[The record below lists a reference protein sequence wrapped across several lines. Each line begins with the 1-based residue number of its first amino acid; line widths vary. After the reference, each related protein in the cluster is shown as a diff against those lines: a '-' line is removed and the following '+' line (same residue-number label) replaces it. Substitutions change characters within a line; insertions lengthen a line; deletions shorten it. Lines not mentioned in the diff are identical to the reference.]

1 MSAVFP
7 LQIVTPDGCAY
18 NSNAYSLTLNTI
30 DGYITIMAGHVPY
43 VTAIGAGE
51 CRVVIEQ
58 GMDPRKAA
66 CIGGIL
72 SVTKEKVC
80 VAATTFEWA
89 ENIDVARA
97 ELARKRAQERL
108 ETKLD
113 KKNQDLAELKLKRA
127 LVRLKVAE
135 K

>member
-1 MSAVFP
+1 MATVFP

-18 NSNAYSLTLNTI
+18 NSNAYSLTLYTI
-30 DGYITIMAGHVPY
+30 HGYVTIMAGHVPY
-43 VTAIGAGE
+43 VTAIGVGE
-51 CRVVIEQ
+51 CRVVIEP
-58 GMDPRKAA
+58 GMNPRKAA

-97 ELARKRAQERL
+97 ELAKKQAQERL
-108 ETKLD
+108 KAKLD
-113 KKNQDLAELKLKRA
+113 KRNQDLAELKLKRA
-127 LVRLKVAE
+127 LVRLKVAGR
-135 K
+135 